1 MPTRTRSKKPD
12 PASEV
17 IADTPIAQYV
27 PSHSPIE
34 TATPG
39 ILRNA
44 DMLAELHKQ
53 RDEISMLSQK
63 AAASEERAY
72 HMSSSIKELTA
83 QHVDAMKQMQ
93 DQLRELQSRLV
104 DVERM
109 GRKMVRAMRN
119 DAREGLAEVRGYV
132 QEQKQA
138 RQEDVK
144 HVTTHM
150 DMDDEKSTVS
160 LLRAESMLK
169 NLADNASEVGS
180 VVSHCPRFR

>member
-1 MPTRTRSKKPD
+1 MPTRTRAKKPD
-12 PASEV
+12 PASE
-17 IADTPIAQYV
+17 ARAETLIAQHT

-39 ILRNA
+39 IMRNA
-44 DMLAELHKQ
+44 DMLAELHRQ

-63 AAASEERAY
+63 AAASEERSY

-93 DQLRELQSRLV
+93 DQLRDLQSRLV
-104 DVERM
+104 DLERM
-109 GRKMVRAMRN
+109 SRKIVRAMRN
-119 DAREGLAEVRGYV
+119 DAREGLAEVREYV
-132 QEQKQA
+132 QDQKQA

-150 DMDDEKSTVS
+150 DDDKSTVS
-160 LLRAESMLK
+160 KVRANDLLKHWS
-169 NLADNASEVGS
+169 DNASEVAS
-180 VVSHCPRFR
+180 VVSHGPRFW